1 MLRSV
6 CKGVF
11 LCGKGEH
18 MHAAILHDLGYIHR
32 RLFTLAVVYL
42 KLLGLPQRNLSMKAR
57 HLVVSVKLRSPWV
70 C

>member
-18 MHAAILHDLGYIHR
+18 MYAAILHDLGYIHR

-42 KLLGLPQRNLSMKAR
+42 KLLGLPQREAGLFEVP
-57 HLVVSVKLRSPWV
+57 L
-70 C
+70 CQCE